1 MLRAVSPI
9 HICDRWHQ
17 RIVWVWIAKQRADGE
32 QHFGAGE
39 GWAPLVLQDVEADA
53 AILVNVAVVEFGG
66 EIYFGRLEGIVGWE
80 VNV

>member
-1 MLRAVSPI
+1 M
-9 HICDRWHQ
+9 
-17 RIVWVWIAKQRADGE
+17 
-32 QHFGAGE
+32 
-39 GWAPLVLQDVEADA
+39 VLQDVEADA